1 MTMNNR
7 PQRGSRRLLLG
18 ILLLAA
24 ILGGLFV
31 RKYLGREPLPPKVA
45 APAAPVEG
53 IRAVT
58 LFFASPDGAGLVREA
73 REIDPCADLAECAE
87 EVISELINGPLGDLT
102 PTLPETAM
110 YRGVSIAGD
119 LLTLDF
125 GKEFRDG
132 VAAGSSAEMAAV
144 YSVVNTLALNL
155 PQVKRVRF
163 LVEGKPVET
172 LKGHL
177 DLREPLLP
185 DYSLEWKGSMP
196 TGDSEPQRRQP

>member
-1 MTMNNR
+1 MNNR

-18 ILLLAA
+18 ILLLTA

-31 RKYLGREPLPPKVA
+31 RKYLGRQPLPPKVA
-45 APAAPVEG
+45 APVAPGEG
-53 IRAVT
+53 VRTVT

-73 REIDPCADLAECAE
+73 REIDPCTDLAECAE
-87 EVISELINGPLGDLT
+87 DVIGELINGPLGDLT

-110 YRGVSIAGD
+110 YRGVNVAGD
-119 LLTLDF
+119 LMTLDF
-125 GKEFRDG
+125 GKELQDG

-144 YSVVNTLALNL
+144 YSVVNTIALNF
-155 PQVKRVRF
+155 PQVKRVSF

-185 DYSLEWKGSMP
+185 DFSLEWKGIMP
-196 TGDSEPQRRQP
+196 TAGPESQRRQP